1 MASNRANWRKA
12 EFVRPFSDIE
22 KHLVTG
28 GSVWNFE
35 YDQGSFEVTIR
46 QLKLACY
53 LHLKLLIAGRVPL
66 RWIQPF
72 CLQAVPRA
80 LALVARRRPHH
91 RQLGQLW
98 GLRANHRRRR
108 HLDGGAQEGPAR
120 QLAPRH
126 LPPPPWR
133 LGARVCSRARPR
145 PLNVR
150 RSVPRTCAS
159 SAPRRA
165 LGEVRSPPMP
175 WRRFIQTAPSEALPL
190 GLKLRIDR
198 S

>member
-1 MASNRANWRKA
+1 M
-12 EFVRPFSDIE
+12 
-22 KHLVTG
+22 
-28 GSVWNFE
+28 
-35 YDQGSFEVTIR
+35 
-46 QLKLACY
+46 KLACH
-53 LHLKLLIAGRVPL
+53 LHLTLLIAGRVPL

-126 LPPPPWR
+126 LPPPPRR

-145 PLNVR
+145 SLSVR

-165 LGEVRSPPMP
+165 LGEAHSPPMP
-175 WRRFIQTAPSEALPL
+175 WRGFIQSLNAAPSEALPL
-190 GLKLRIDR
+190 GSRWA
-198 S
+198 